1 MGESGTLPGETLGLQ
16 GTEDSFQVT
25 CPYCG
30 ETVELFLESDVE
42 GSLVQDCE
50 VCCNPCR
57 SRSGPKEAL
66 AGYRWEAR
74 MGRNS

>member
-1 MGESGTLPGETLGLQ
+1 M
-16 GTEDSFQVT
+16 EDSFQVT

-50 VCCNPCR
+50 VCCNPWQVQVWTEGGHR
-57 SRSGPKEAL
+57 RVSVGRGWVGIANVTSGPAST
-66 AGYRWEAR
+66 RR
-74 MGRNS
+74 SHP